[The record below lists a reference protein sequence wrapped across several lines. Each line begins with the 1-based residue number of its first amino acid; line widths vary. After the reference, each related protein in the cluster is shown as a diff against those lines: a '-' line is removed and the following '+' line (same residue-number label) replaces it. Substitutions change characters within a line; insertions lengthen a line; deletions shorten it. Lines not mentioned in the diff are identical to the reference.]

1 MGTLAENKLNMYTAE
16 KHPLPKATFETLIEK
31 NALYCVSIY
40 LSMDKLGMQQNLHL
54 AQALLK
60 NCLEEVQVELLQ
72 HQLHENEIEDYLE
85 PIAQL
90 LHKVDLWRNP
100 SDGLAIFLDSE
111 VGLRY
116 YQIPIPFE
124 TQTFVASHFYLKPLL
139 PLYQNDGIY
148 YLLELSR
155 DYVKLYEASRF
166 HFEDLYVEDFAPKR
180 LEEAVG
186 FDYKP
191 KMLQFRSGQDIGG
204 AGLFHG
210 HGEGKDDDK
219 KELVKFFSAVDKG
232 VIKTIENQNA
242 PLLLACTDYLYS
254 IYKQTSSYKNIYD
267 QHLGGDPEFKVKTSL
282 HQDSWSLIEPY
293 FKKIESDMILKFKDL
308 YHTQKTSYETG
319 NIISAA
325 LNGTVDT
332 LFIEND
338 NDIFGT
344 FDLNTNRATIDK
356 SKDISNTSLTNLAA
370 LETFKQGGKVFFLP
384 AEDMPVKNCNL
395 NAIFR
400 Y

>member
-1 MGTLAENKLNMYTAE
+1 MYTAE
-16 KHPLPKATFETLIEK
+16 KHPLPKATFETLREM

-40 LSMDKLGMQQNLHL
+40 LSMDKQGMEQNLHL

-60 NCLEEVQVELLQ
+60 NCLEEVRGVLLQ
-72 HQLHENEIEDYLE
+72 HQLHEYEVEDYLD

-90 LHKVDLWRNP
+90 LNKVDLLRNP
-100 SDGLAIFLDSE
+100 SEGLAIFLDSE
-111 VGLRY
+111 MGLQC
-116 YQIPIPFE
+116 YQIPLPFE

-148 YLLELSR
+148 YLLELSS
-155 DYVKLYEASRF
+155 DYVKLFKASRY

-191 KMLQFRSGQDIGG
+191 RMLQFRSGQNIGG
-204 AGLFHG
+204 AGIFHG
-210 HGEGKDDDK
+210 HGEGKDDHK
-219 KELVKFFSAVDKG
+219 KELVKFFRAVDKG
-232 VIKTIENQNA
+232 VKKVIENQNA
-242 PLLLACTDYLYS
+242 PLMLACTDYLYS
-254 IYKQTSSYKNIYD
+254 IYKQTSSYKNIYA
-267 QHLGGDPEFKVKTSL
+267 QYLGGDSEFKVKTSL
-282 HQDSWSLIEPY
+282 HQDSWNLIEAH
-293 FKKIESDMILKFKDL
+293 FKKNEGDMILKFKEL

-319 NIISAA
+319 DILRAA

-344 FDLNTNRATIDK
+344 FDLKTNRVTIDV
-356 SKDISNTSLTNLAA
+356 SKEISNTSLTNLAA
-370 LETFKQGGKVFFLP
+370 LETFRQGGKVFFLP
-384 AEDMPVKNCNL
+384 AEDMPVKNSNL

>member
-1 MGTLAENKLNMYTAE
+1 MYTAE

-40 LSMDKLGMQQNLHL
+40 LSMDKKGMQQNLHL

-60 NCLEEVQVELLQ
+60 NCLEEVRVVLLQ
-72 HQLHENEIEDYLE
+72 HQLQENEVEDYLD

-90 LHKVDLWRNP
+90 LKKVDLWRNP
-100 SDGLAIFLDSE
+100 SDGLAIFLDFE
-111 VGLRY
+111 AGLQY
-116 YQIPIPFE
+116 YHIPIPFE
-124 TQTFVASHFYLKPLL
+124 TQTYVASHFYLKPLL
-139 PLYQNDGIY
+139 PIYHNDGVY

-155 DYVKLYEASRF
+155 DYVKLYEASRY

-210 HGEGKDDDK
+210 HGEGKDDNK
-219 KELVKFFSAVDKG
+219 KELVKFFREIDKG
-232 VIKTIENQNA
+232 VKKTIENQNA

-254 IYKQTSSYKNIYD
+254 IYKQTSSYKNVYD
-267 QHLGGDPEFKVKTSL
+267 KHLGGDPEFKVKTSL
-282 HQDSWSLIEPY
+282 HQDSWDLIEPH
-293 FKKIESDMILKFKDL
+293 FKKLKSDMIRKFKEL

-319 NIISAA
+319 NILSAA

-332 LFIEND
+332 LFIENEK
-338 NDIFGT
+338 DIFGT
-344 FDLNTNRATIDK
+344 FNLKTNRVIIDK
-356 SKDISNTSLTNLAA
+356 SKDISNASLTNLAA
-370 LETFKQGGKVFFLP
+370 LETFRQGGKVFFLP
-384 AEDMPVKNCNL
+384 AEDMPVKNSNL